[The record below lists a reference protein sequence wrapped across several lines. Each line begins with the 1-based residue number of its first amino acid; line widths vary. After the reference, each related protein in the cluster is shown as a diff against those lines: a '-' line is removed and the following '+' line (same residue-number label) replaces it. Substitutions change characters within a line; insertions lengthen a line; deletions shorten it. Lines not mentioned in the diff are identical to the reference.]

1 MAFAPISAMRAIHL
15 SYVLSL
21 GGNSDG
27 YFPGKAA
34 PRLTALIHS
43 GDQRPAASRTS
54 KIRLPVL
61 ETTVVDVGRARV
73 VGPASTIGTGIL
85 ARYESAVESPGA
97 IWSARAKLRRAL
109 TGSPARYAAM
119 PAPATA
125 SYEVESAAIARRK
138 KVRASV
144 RRLCRIAAY
153 PAPVSAPASFGQNA
167 SARLNSASALEMS
180 PFRYAVQ
187 PRSTA

>member
-1 MAFAPISAMRAIHL
+1 MSAMSAIHL

-27 YFPGKAA
+27 YFPGSAA

-61 ETTVVDVGRARV
+61 ETIVVVVGRGRVVD
-73 VGPASTIGTGIL
+73 PASTIGTGIF

-97 IWSARAKLRRAL
+97 SCSARWKLRRAL
-109 TGSPARYAAM
+109 VGSPARYAAI

-125 SYEVESAAIARRK
+125 S
-138 KVRASV
+138 
-144 RRLCRIAAY
+144 
-153 PAPVSAPASFGQNA
+153 
-167 SARLNSASALEMS
+167 
-180 PFRYAVQ
+180 
-187 PRSTA
+187 